1 MGFLYVYFGETGGG
15 RLPDLI
21 GAEGISDA
29 MPSPDIA
36 RRRRL
41 SPVASVIVGQ
51 SFGGS
56 SFHSAFSD
64 FTVQACGSVLAVTS
78 PRVFEITTGEIVSFE
93 ELGGVDVHAK
103 KISQIDVGA
112 NQNH

>member
-1 MGFLYVYFGETGGG
+1 MGFPYVYFGETGGG
-15 RLPDLI
+15 RILI
-21 GAEGISDA
+21 LWSRRYSDA

-41 SPVASVIVGQ
+41 IPMASVIVGQ

-64 FTVQACGSVLAVTS
+64 FTVQVRGSVLAVTS
-78 PRVFEITTGEIVSFE
+78 PRVFEIATGEIVSFE
-93 ELGGVDVHAK
+93 ELGG
-103 KISQIDVGA
+103 
-112 NQNH
+112 